1 MQKVGDSEM
10 RPAKLSS
17 NLFLELPPILAHYVE
32 AERHLWV
39 EGNPKRGRLSVLN
52 RSGGFMD
59 HETLAVERRHL
70 IATLG
75 VERARALLYRVGFEQ
90 GRRDAARH
98 FQVFGE
104 NARLALQAALVFGQL
119 QGRYVAET
127 RRFDYD
133 ADKKTLLREIVVS
146 MSSEAAVQRMAGLGS
161 KGEGACW
168 NTAGYFAGHTSE
180 ILGKRVLTMESGCS
194 ACGAEQCAYTSKLDA
209 EFGEEANWIRAA
221 LQGESV
227 DEEVRMRDALV
238 SSAQKAAR
246 RAQMALTGLNRRL
259 RSDLVLET
267 VVADSEAMA
276 PVAQRA
282 RQLMASDAPVIIHG
296 EPGTGKETIARTI
309 HNGSPRKKKPFVEV
323 DCVGLTDSL
332 LEQELFGFEKDAFP
346 GATLKHTGAYL
357 RANGGTLY
365 LNRVTA
371 LSHEMQGLL
380 LKAIQTG
387 QIWPKGAEKPEH
399 ADVRVI
405 AAVQEDPLEAK
416 EAGEIREDFYYALAV
431 GRLDVPPL
439 RERQT
444 DILRLAE
451 DFLRDFQKKYE
462 RPQVSMSAAFKQV
475 LLDCAWPANVR
486 QLRNVIEH
494 AVIMSSGGELE
505 PKDLPEEVLAT
516 RWMKQPGDLT
526 PEVIKATLS
535 RTNNNRSKA
544 AEMLGVGR
552 TTLWRSMK
560 RYGIE

>member
-1 MQKVGDSEM
+1 M

-17 NLFLELPPILAHYVE
+17 SLFLELPPVLAHYVE

-39 EGNPKRGRLSVLN
+39 EGNPKQGRLSVLG
-52 RSGGFMD
+52 RSGGFTD

-70 IATLG
+70 VATLG
-75 VERARALLYRVGFEQ
+75 VERTRALLYRMGFEQ

-98 FQVFGE
+98 MQTFGE

-119 QGRYVAET
+119 QGRFVAET

-133 ADKKTLLREIVVS
+133 AEKKTLLREIVVS
-146 MSSEAAVQRMAGLGS
+146 MSSEAAVQRMAGLGA
-161 KGEGACW
+161 KGGCACW

-194 ACGAEQCAYTSKLDA
+194 ACGSEQCAYTSKLDA
-209 EFGEEANWIRAA
+209 EFGEEANWIRQA

-227 DEEVRMRDALV
+227 DEEVRSRDAMV
-238 SSAQKAAR
+238 TSAQRAAR

-267 VVADSEAMA
+267 VVAESEAMA

-296 EPGTGKETIARTI
+296 EPGTGKETIAHTI
-309 HNGSPRKKKPFVEV
+309 HNGSQRKKKPFVEV

-332 LEQELFGFEKDAFP
+332 LEQELFGFEKDAFQ

-387 QIWPKGAEKPEH
+387 QVWPKGAEEPSR

-462 RPQVSMSAAFKQV
+462 RPRVSMSAAFKQV

-505 PKDLPEEVLAT
+505 PKDLPEEILAT

>member
-1 MQKVGDSEM
+1 M

-17 NLFLELPPILAHYVE
+17 SLFLELPPVLAHYVE

-39 EGNPKRGRLSVLN
+39 EGNPRQGRLSVLS
-52 RSGGFMD
+52 RSGSFID

-70 IATLG
+70 VATLG
-75 VERARALLYRVGFEQ
+75 LERARSLLYRTGFEQ

-98 FQVFGE
+98 LQAFGD

-127 RRFDYD
+127 KRFDYESE
-133 ADKKTLLREIVVS
+133 KKTLMREIEVS
-146 MSSEAAVQRMAGLGS
+146 MSSEAAVQRMAGLGG
-161 KGEGACW
+161 KDEGACW
-168 NTAGYFAGHTSE
+168 NTSGYLAGHTSE
-180 ILGKRVLTMESGCS
+180 ILGKRVLTMESKCS
-194 ACGAEQCAYTSKLDA
+194 ACGSGQCVYVSKLDS
-209 EFGEEANWIRAA
+209 EFGEEANWIRVA

-227 DEEVRMRDALV
+227 DEELRTRDVLV
-238 SSAQKAAR
+238 SNAQRSAR
-246 RAQMALTGLNRRL
+246 RAQLALTGLNRRM

-296 EPGTGKETIARTI
+296 EPGTGKETVARTI
-309 HNGSPRKKKPFVEV
+309 HYGSPRKQKPFVEV
-323 DCVGLTDSL
+323 DCVGLTDAL
-332 LEQELFGFEKDAFP
+332 LEQEIFGFEKDAFQ

-371 LSHEMQGLL
+371 LSHEMQGML

-387 QIWPKGAEKPEH
+387 QILPKGAAQPER

-405 AAVQEDPLEAK
+405 AAVHEDPLEAK

-431 GRLDVPPL
+431 GRIDVPPL

-451 DFLRDFQKKYE
+451 DFLREIQKKYE
-462 RPQVSMSAAFKQV
+462 RQQIGMSAAFKQV
-475 LLDCAWPANVR
+475 LLDCAWPGNVR

-535 RTNNNRSKA
+535 RTGNNRSKA

>member
-1 MQKVGDSEM
+1 M
-10 RPAKLSS
+10 RPAKLTSS
-17 NLFLELPPILAHYVE
+17 LFLELPPVLAHYVE

-39 EGNPKRGRLSVLN
+39 EGNPKRGRLSVLT
-52 RSGGFMD
+52 RSGSFID

-70 IATLG
+70 AATLG
-75 VERARALLYRVGFEQ
+75 LERTRALLFRTGFEQ
-90 GRRDAARH
+90 GRRDAVRH
-98 FQVFGE
+98 LQTFGD

-127 RRFDYD
+127 RRFDYESE
-133 ADKKTLLREIVVS
+133 KKTLLRDITVS
-146 MSSEAAVQRMAGLGS
+146 MSSEAAIQRMAGLGG
-161 KGEGACW
+161 KGQGCCW
-168 NTAGYFAGHTSE
+168 NTAGYMSGHTSE
-180 ILGKRVLTMESGCS
+180 ILGKRVLTTESNCS
-194 ACGAEQCAYTSKLDA
+194 ACGAENCIFISKLDS
-209 EFGEEANWIRAA
+209 EFGEEVNWMRLA
-221 LQGESV
+221 LQPESV
-227 DEEVRMRDALV
+227 DDELKMRDSLV
-238 SSAQKAAR
+238 SKAQRSAR
-246 RAQMALTGLNRRL
+246 RAQMALATAKRQT

-267 VVADSEAMA
+267 VVADSDAMG

-296 EPGTGKETIARTI
+296 EPGTGKETVARTI
-309 HNGSPRKKKPFVEV
+309 HRGSKRKEKPFVEV
-323 DCVGLTDSL
+323 DCVGIPEAQ
-332 LEQELFGFEKDAFP
+332 LEQELFGFEKDAFL

-365 LNRVTA
+365 LNRVTE
-371 LSHEMQGLL
+371 LSHEIQGLL
-380 LKAIQTG
+380 LKAMQTG
-387 QIWPKGAEKPEH
+387 QIWPKGAEHPEQ
-399 ADVRVI
+399 ADVRII

-444 DILRLAE
+444 DILRLSE
-451 DFLRDFQKKYE
+451 DFLREIQKKYE
-462 RPQVSMSAAFKQV
+462 KPQVVMSAAFKQL
-475 LLDCAWPANVR
+475 LLDCAWPGNVR

-494 AVIMSSGGELE
+494 ALIMCTGNELE

-526 PEVIKATLS
+526 PEVINATLS